1 MAGKNTRKNKGPIGR
16 KQHRTLRNKR
26 QMRGGMFSWSKST
39 DKQLSRLDKLEL
51 RVDDIVEDLK
61 KADKNIEVI
70 NQHLLIDSQKIDDW
84 FHDGRI
90 FAPKNGLTTIPTKIN
105 WLNSDIKELKA
116 DIKKLKNNIDLN
128 NNQESK

>member
-26 QMRGGMFSWSKST
+26 QMRGGM
-39 DKQLSRLDKLEL
+39 LSLLKKKKP
-51 RVDDIVEDLK
+51 RVDDIVEALK

-70 NQHLLIDSQKIDDW
+70 NQHLQIDSQKIDGW

-105 WLNSDIKELKA
+105 WLESDIDGLKADIDGLKA
-116 DIKKLKNNIDLN
+116 DIKKLKNNIDPN
-128 NNQESK
+128 NIQELPT